1 MRLNELKKLVQE
13 TVRAEQTKEN
23 RNAIVENTV
32 SNILQ
37 EGAGWN
43 SGYGGGTHEGFALI
57 GYIAEELE
65 EKGIVMDPEFW
76 ETVEEGLNLVEK
88 EAQKHQPWDIASLQ
102 DVD

>member
-1 MRLNELKKLVQE
+1 MKITKKDLRKIIKE
-13 TVRAEQTKEN
+13 EQRNISKTKY
-23 RNAIVENTV
+23 
-32 SNILQ
+32 LL

-65 EKGIVMDPEFW
+65 EKGIIMDPGFW

-88 EAQKHQPWDIASLQ
+88 EAQKHQPWDAAALQ